1 MGSQATIH
9 QLHEGQQAMPSK
21 NGYVNLWRDINDQ
34 PWSSDELIYGVFVKL
49 MTTVQH
55 KPYNAEFKGVTINL
69 KAGERAVD
77 YTQIVEM
84 FNGVKDKE
92 HAKRIIKKFKSLSQI
107 YTKPLKDKGVHIGF
121 IIGFF
126 GWEKWQ
132 NRTTPL
138 TTPQT
143 TPNTTDLK
151 AYRDGKTTP
160 QATPRTTHINNN
172 DLNNKKDKRVS
183 HEQAQDALT
192 LKPVSQ
198 EKPKAKSRE
207 QQVVDLYNDI
217 LANKKNNHSLPCV
230 KVLTDKRKRT
240 IAKLLNLADKDIAKV
255 RRYFEWLMS
264 NADSHKW
271 IFGDNNRGWVA
282 DIEFVCRDETFAK
295 ATENRLNDWETSK

>member
-1 MGSQATIH
+1 MGSQAENIY
-9 QLHEGQQAMPSK
+9 QFKGKDSMPSK
-21 NGYVNLWRDINDQ
+21 NGYVNLWRDINEQ

-55 KPYNAEFKGVTINL
+55 KPYSTEFKGVTINL
-69 KAGERAVD
+69 RAGERAVD

-84 FNGVKDKE
+84 FNGVKDKD

-107 YTKPLKDKGVHIGF
+107 YTKPLKNKGVHIGF

-132 NRTTPL
+132 NRTTPQ

-151 AYRDGKTTP
+151 AYRGGKTTP
-160 QATPRTTHINNN
+160 QTTPQTTHINNN

-183 HEQAQDALT
+183 HEQAQDASSQ
-192 LKPVSQ
+192 KPVSQ
-198 EKPKAKSRE
+198 EKKKTNSKE
-207 QQVVDLYNDI
+207 HQVVDLYNQI
-217 LANKKNNHSLPCV
+217 LANKENRYSLPSV

-240 IAKLLNLADKDIAKV
+240 ITKLLKIVERDTSKIE
-255 RRYFEWLMS
+255 RYFQWVLD
-264 NADSHKW
+264 NAESHKW
-271 IFGDNNRGWVA
+271 LFGENQRGWVA
-282 DIEFVCRDETFAK
+282 NIEFICRDETFAK
-295 ATENRLNDWETSK
+295 ATENLLNDWEASK